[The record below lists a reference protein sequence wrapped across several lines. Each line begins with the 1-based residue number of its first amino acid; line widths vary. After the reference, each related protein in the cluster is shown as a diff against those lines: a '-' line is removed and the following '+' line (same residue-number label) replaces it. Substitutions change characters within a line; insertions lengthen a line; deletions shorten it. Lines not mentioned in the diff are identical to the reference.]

1 LVAIFAFT
9 VLVSAFLL
17 FLMQP
22 LFARMALPLLGGS
35 PNVWIICML
44 FFQAA
49 LLVGYGYAHLSV
61 RWLGLKK
68 QAALHALVIL
78 APLMV
83 LPIAV
88 GRSAEPPDVGSPV
101 LWLLMLLATTVGL
114 PFFAV
119 AASAPLLQ
127 RWFSF
132 GSHAYAADPYIS
144 LRRQ

>member
-1 LVAIFAFT
+1 MVAIFAFT

-114 PFFAV
+114 PFFRSRRQR
-119 AASAPLLQ
+119 AAAAKVVQFRLPRL
-127 RWFSF
+127 RG
-132 GSHAYAADPYIS
+132 GSLFS